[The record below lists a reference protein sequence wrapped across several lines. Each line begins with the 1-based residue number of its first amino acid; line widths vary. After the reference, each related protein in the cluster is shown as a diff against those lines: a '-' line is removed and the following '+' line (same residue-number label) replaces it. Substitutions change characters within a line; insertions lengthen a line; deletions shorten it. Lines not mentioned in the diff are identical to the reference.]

1 MIRIVLSGVA
11 PDFEQ
16 RFAQVTGN
24 SCLSLP
30 RPKAGGAAALMNLLE
45 GLPAPDLVVLDARAD
60 PTAALDLS
68 RELTRDYPI
77 SVLLIAS
84 QPEAMGLAAMRSG
97 VSDVIGPN
105 ADVDEIR
112 RSIESTMPNGA
123 RRAEGWTP
131 APADTAPPRPTGR
144 VITFASPK
152 GGVGKTLTSTNLA
165 VALAQAAPDS
175 TVLVD
180 LDLPF
185 GDVATALNLS
195 HEFSVADAVDGPAS
209 RDAMVLKTYLAR
221 HASGLYA
228 LPAPDHPA
236 AAEKITAEQ
245 IRNLL
250 EMLATEFAY
259 VVVDTSPG
267 LTDQT
272 LGALDATT
280 DLVLLTALS
289 VPGVRGLRKVIDTL
303 NALKMFSARRQVII
317 NFADSG
323 GGMSKADVEATLGG
337 PVGATLPRSKAALA
351 SINVGIPLMQS
362 AKRDPL
368 VKALRRL
375 AGVFMGEKVRAR

>member
-1 MIRIVLSGVA
+1 MIRIVLSGVG

-30 RPKAGGAAALMNLLE
+30 RPKTGGAAALMALLE
-45 GLPAPDLVVLDARAD
+45 GLPVPDLVVLDARTDAN
-60 PTAALDLS
+60 TTLDLA
-68 RELTRDYPI
+68 RELTRDYPV
-77 SVLLIAS
+77 SVLLIAAH
-84 QPEAMGLAAMRSG
+84 PESLGLAAMRSG
-97 VSDVIGPN
+97 VSDVIG
-105 ADVDEIR
+105 ADAEADEIR
-112 RSIESTMPNGA
+112 RSIEATMPAGA

-131 APADTAPPRPTGR
+131 APDESIPPRPTGR

-152 GGVGKTLTSTNLA
+152 GGVGKTLISTNLA
-165 VALAQAAPDS
+165 VALAQAAPNS

-195 HEFSVADAVDGPAS
+195 PEFSVADAVHGPAS
-209 RDAMVLKTYLAR
+209 RDAMVLKTYLVR
-221 HASGLYA
+221 HGSGLYA

-236 AAEKITAEQ
+236 AAESITAEQ
-245 IRNLL
+245 IRHLL
-250 EMLATEFAY
+250 ETLATEFAY

-289 VPGVRGLRKVIDTL
+289 VPGVRGLRKVVDTL
-303 NALKMFSARRQVII
+303 NALKMFAARRQVII

-337 PVGATLPRSKAALA
+337 PVGASLPRSKAALA

-362 AKRDPL
+362 TKRDPL

-375 AGVFMGEKVRAR
+375 AALFTGERVAR

>member
-1 MIRIVLSGVA
+1 M
-11 PDFEQ
+11 
-16 RFAQVTGN
+16 
-24 SCLSLP
+24 
-30 RPKAGGAAALMNLLE
+30 
-45 GLPAPDLVVLDARAD
+45 PDLVVLDARTD
-60 PTAALDLS
+60 PAAALDLS
-68 RELTRDYPI
+68 RELTRDYPV

-84 QPEAMGLAAMRSG
+84 QPEALGLAAMRSG
-97 VSDVIGPN
+97 VSDVIGPD
-105 ADVDEIR
+105 AEVDEIR
-112 RSIESTMPNGA
+112 RSIEAAMPIGA

-131 APADTAPPRPTGR
+131 APAEAAPRPTGR

-250 EMLATEFAY
+250 EMLATEFAC

-375 AGVFMGEKVRAR
+375 AGVFMGEKVGAR